1 MKHTGI
7 IVVQLPPVLSLK
19 ICKHT
24 GVESRSCSLTR
35 TSTSRWSGSACSP
48 SSVSSPPS
56 LPSSPSCWT
65 QKGSFTLQPFPFLH
79 SFPVF
84 ILFFNFSLHLCH
96 PFFALGSHFHDRF
109 LYPEKCVVFLNLS
122 YLLLAMG
129 YIVRLS
135 AGGHQYKMQ
144 LKPPYPSF
152 TLVVDLFYFCP
163 FQVLR
168 ALLAPIPC
176 PNPLVWTL

>member
-1 MKHTGI
+1 MKRTGI
-7 IVVQLPPVLSLK
+7 IVVQLPPVSSLK
-19 ICKHT
+19 ISKHS
-24 GVESRSCSLTR
+24 GVESRSCSPTR
-35 TSTSRWSGSACSP
+35 TSTSRWSGSASSP

-65 QKGSFTLQPFPFLH
+65 QTGSFTPLVRPSPFLH

-84 ILFFNFSLHLCH
+84 ILFFNFFLHLCH
-96 PFFALGSHFHDRF
+96 SLFALGSHFHARF

-135 AGGHQYKMQ
+135 AGGHKYKMQ

-152 TLVVDLFYFCP
+152 TLVVDRF
-163 FQVLR
+163 
-168 ALLAPIPC
+168 
-176 PNPLVWTL
+176 